1 MTWVSFCHC
10 FHFSKAF
17 QDPFKLPS
25 SRTKSVIL
33 PPSLFLHS
41 LCFSNTGLVFIPR
54 IHYLH
59 SPQSFRSSLRH
70 DQLSESSLFILFKTV
85 IIMSCTWLSSHH
97 SPSTHSCLL
106 FIVSFDRSAVL
117 EGLFYLS
124 FSSVHPQSRTTP
136 GTSLPLSICWTKE
149 QPYHCLQSF
158 KGCK

>member
-1 MTWVSFCHC
+1 MTWVSFRHC

-17 QDPFKLPS
+17 QMIDKTLLNYQALELNLWFY
-25 SRTKSVIL
+25 
-33 PPSLFLHS
+33 
-41 LCFSNTGLVFIPR
+41 CFSNTGLMFIPR

-59 SPQSFRSSLRH
+59 SPQSFRSSLTH
-70 DQLSESSLFILFKTV
+70 DQLSESSLVILFQTV

-97 SPSTHSCLL
+97 SPSTHSYLL
-106 FIVSFDRSAVL
+106 FIVSFDRSVVF

-136 GTSLPLSICWTKE
+136 GTSLSLSIWWTKE
-149 QPYHCLQSF
+149 QPYRCLQSF